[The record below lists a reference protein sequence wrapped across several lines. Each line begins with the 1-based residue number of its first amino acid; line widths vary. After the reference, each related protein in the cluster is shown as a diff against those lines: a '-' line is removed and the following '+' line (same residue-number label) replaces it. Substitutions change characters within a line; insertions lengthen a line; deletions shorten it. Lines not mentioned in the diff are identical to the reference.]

1 MRGTEECGDRE
12 EEKGREMWELG
23 TERKGERRKKREE
36 WRSGRSERET
46 ERGREGDRQTHRK
59 GGTQT
64 RTDDRQ
70 RVEMIC
76 SGIMT
81 LHSRS

>member
-12 EEKGREMWELG
+12 EEKGREMWEG
-23 TERKGERRKKREE
+23 AERKGERRKKTERNGGVG
-36 WRSGRSERET
+36 SQRET
-46 ERGREGDRQTHRK
+46 ERGRECDRQTHRK

-81 LHSRS
+81 LHSHS